1 MNKSVKIAPSI
12 LSADFSKLG
21 EEVKDI
27 TEAGA
32 DYIHVDVM
40 DGHFVPNLTFGPKLV
55 KDIRKYTKVPFDT
68 HLMMTN
74 PNDYL
79 EQFIKAGSDIIT
91 VHYEA
96 VKDLDDT
103 ISKIKKLGAKVGVS
117 IVPDTSEDV
126 LDEVLDKLDLVLVM
140 TVNPGFGGQKF
151 MESQLRKIANLRKK
165 IDNRGLKTLIEVDG
179 GINADT
185 YKKVIEAGADIIVSG
200 SYVFSAGK
208 THYKERIDSLRK

>member
-1 MNKSVKIAPSI
+1 MNKNVKIAPSI

-21 EEVKDI
+21 EEIKDI

-55 KDIRKYTKVPFDT
+55 KDIRQYTQVPFDT

-74 PNDYL
+74 PEDYI

-96 VKDLDDT
+96 VKNLSGI
-103 ISKIKKLGAKVGVS
+103 ISKIKGLGVKVGVS
-117 IVPDTSEDV
+117 IVPDTNEDALDSI
-126 LDEVLDKLDLVLVM
+126 LDEIDLVLVM

-151 MESQLRKIANLRKK
+151 MDSQTRKIANLRKK

-179 GINADT
+179 GINQST
-185 YKKVIEAGADIIVSG
+185 YKKAIEAGADILVSG
-200 SYVFSAGK
+200 SYVFGAGK
-208 THYKERIDSLRK
+208 MHYKERIDSLRK